1 MSVDTHVVSAEPSA
15 ALHAAGLS
23 KHFGGTRALHG
34 VDFVARESS
43 VHALLGRNG
52 SGKSTLIKIIS
63 GYHQADSGSITVHGN
78 GLAAHHSPR
87 QAHAAG
93 LRFVHQDLGL
103 AGDLSVAENL
113 ALDVPY
119 LTGPTGT
126 IRWRRQYAEAS
137 AELAKLNLDID
148 PRRPVN
154 TLGPVGQTLVAV
166 TRALQGIE
174 YHRSVLFLDEPTARL
189 PRSEVEKL
197 LDILGVLKS
206 RGVSVVYV
214 THRLD
219 EVFASADEVT
229 VLRDGERVFTGALR
243 DTDEESIRRLIIGRV
258 PTAEEAPER
267 SSHGS
272 DRTPFVE
279 ARGLCGRRVQDVSF
293 RVLPGEVVAVT
304 GLIGSGRSE
313 LGRLLYGIERI
324 SAGQVLIGGSRMV
337 RLSPRLC
344 TRMGI
349 GYVPQER
356 GDGLAVSMSV
366 AENLVVTSYDGVV
379 RGPGISR
386 RRIIQMARTVI
397 DQLAVA
403 PPDPTALADSL
414 SGGNQQKVSLGKWTR
429 RPISLLILDEPLQ
442 GIDVGAK
449 ADIMRAMRARAE
461 SEGLAVLWLES
472 DVEEVAKYA
481 DRVLVLKDGRL
492 QATLEGDQI
501 SRGNLLTAVYS
512 GTARKQAVR

>member
-1 MSVDTHVVSAEPSA
+1 MSVDTHVVSAEPSP

-23 KHFGGTRALHG
+23 KHFGGTRALHA

-52 SGKSTLIKIIS
+52 SGKSTLIKIIA
-63 GYHQADSGSITVHGN
+63 GYHQADSGSLAVHDN
-78 GLAAHHSPR
+78 RLPSHHSPR

-119 LTGPTGT
+119 RTGRTGT
-126 IRWRRQYAEAS
+126 IQWRKQYAEAS

-166 TRALQGIE
+166 ARALQGTG

-219 EVFASADEVT
+219 EVFAAADEVT

-258 PTAEEAPER
+258 PTAEDVTER
-267 SSHGS
+267 SPRPA
-272 DRTPFVE
+272 DTTPFVE
-279 ARGLCGRRVQDVSF
+279 ARRLCGRRVQDVSF
-293 RVLPGEVVAVT
+293 RVMPGEVVAVT

-313 LGRLLYGIERI
+313 LGRLLYGIERVT
-324 SAGQVLIGGSRMV
+324 SGDVLIRGSRV
-337 RLSPRLC
+337 ARLSSRGC

-356 GDGLAVSMSV
+356 GDGLAVSMPV
-366 AENLVVTSYDGVV
+366 ADNLVVTSYEGFV
-379 RGPGISR
+379 RGLGISR
-386 RRIIQMARTVI
+386 RRIIRMARTVI

-403 PPDPTALADSL
+403 PPDPTALASSL

-481 DRVLVLKDGRL
+481 DRVLVMKDGRL
-492 QATLEGDQI
+492 QVTLERDEI
-501 SRGNLLTAVYS
+501 SRGSLLTAVYS
-512 GTARKQAVR
+512 GVAGKRVVR